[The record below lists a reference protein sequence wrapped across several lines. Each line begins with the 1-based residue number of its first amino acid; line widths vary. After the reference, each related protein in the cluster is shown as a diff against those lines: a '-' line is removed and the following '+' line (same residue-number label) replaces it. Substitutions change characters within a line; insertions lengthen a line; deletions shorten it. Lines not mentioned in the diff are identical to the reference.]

1 MFGEVT
7 ANIGGRI
14 RVLRFNI
21 NARYEFCK
29 MHGITEA
36 EAFSFFSDKLNV
48 ESMRD
53 MAYCALKAYDLVMG
67 NKIDYN
73 QYTVGEWI
81 SEMEQEAFEA
91 MMTGTTD
98 ANAVSKEVKKKGK
111 SKSS

>member
-7 ANIGGRI
+7 AKIGGRI
-14 RVLRFNI
+14 RILRFNI

-29 MHGITEA
+29 MHNITEA
-36 EAFSFFSDKLNV
+36 EAFSFFNDKLNV

-53 MAYCALKAYDLVMG
+53 MAYCALRAYDLSMG

-81 SEMEQEAFEA
+81 SEMEQEEFER
-91 MMTGTTD
+91 MMMGSND
-98 ANAVSKEVKKKGK
+98 ANAVSKEVKKKVRK
-111 SKSS
+111 SDT